1 MLCLDLVVENA
12 LPFRVFDSSGM
23 TQLVRAAAS
32 HHKEAVTVNASNMK
46 LLVLEEAETL
56 KRNFKKVLANRFVN
70 LQIDMATCQA
80 QSFFGK
86 KNIITLRSFAI

>member
-23 TQLVRAAAS
+23 TQLLY
-32 HHKEAVTVNASNMK
+32 HKEAVTVNASNMK